1 VARAHEATS
10 GSGLP
15 LGAWLAAGLGA
26 YAVAHAA
33 GASPTWLSALLMLVV
48 GFVAASG
55 GPWLGVAAVAGAGLI
70 AWGLPG
76 AAPRDGWTE
85 VAVLATAL
93 LAAAAGGWVHRRGH
107 RAAEA
112 ARDGG
117 RRARLLVEAA
127 LELGA
132 APDADAVLGTLPPL
146 VARVLACEH
155 AAVLRVRDRDLE
167 LLAIVPPVVGSGHTL
182 PHASISGRAART
194 GIVQHVEDV
203 ARDPAYVAAPGLPV
217 AGSELALPLSDGRT
231 TIAVLNVERART
243 GAFAAE
249 DVAALEALA
258 RIAEAHLGRLR
269 TLAAV
274 ERQHRESE
282 LLAHVA
288 RRLTVIEEPERAAG
302 AALELLVEAL
312 GLEGG
317 VVFTIERGVFRPL
330 ARTPDLPDEV
340 QRVLDAGLPWTAGR
354 VHRVWQ
360 ESRPVYVADDAV
372 ENPDGPHRDLGLRA
386 LAIVP
391 VTDPD
396 GETLALIEVGARD
409 RARAWSEDDRRLV
422 EAVASTL
429 GAALASATQRAREA
443 ELLEVVRVLAQ
454 SDATEDLYRR
464 GVEAAVRLVP
474 GAEAASLLVRGED
487 GTYAFAAA
495 DGYDLELLRAAG
507 PMTEAE
513 QLVWY
518 GDGVA
523 GYRAGSPRLR
533 VGAAVAAASAAAAPG
548 TAARTVLDGV
558 GRSRQIRAN
567 VCIPIAFQ
575 GDVVGILNVD
585 AFTRE
590 EAFGRRSIA
599 IAEALGQHV
608 AVIVRQAHDRA
619 ALARSALI
627 DPLTGAGNREAF
639 NRQVTAEL
647 ARAKRHDHP
656 LALAMIDLDGFKEV
670 NDRFGH
676 AAGDRAL
683 VLVARTLREA
693 TRAAD
698 AVFRWGGD
706 EFAVVMPMIGG
717 EEAQAATERFAR
729 AIADL
734 DVDGLRLGASVGIAG
749 YPQDGRDAET
759 LMRRADDL
767 MYASKVPGAR

>member
-1 VARAHEATS
+1 
-10 GSGLP
+10 
-15 LGAWLAAGLGA
+15 
-26 YAVAHAA
+26 
-33 GASPTWLSALLMLVV
+33 MLVV

-55 GPWLGVAAVAGAGLI
+55 GPRLGIAAVAGAALI
-70 AWGLPG
+70 AWALPG
-76 AAPRDGWTE
+76 GAPRDAWTE
-85 VAVLATAL
+85 AAVVATAL
-93 LAAAAGGWVHRRGH
+93 LAAAAGGWVHANGR
-107 RAAEA
+107 RAAKS

-132 APDADAVLGTLPPL
+132 APDADAVLATLPPL

-155 AAVLRVRDRDLE
+155 AAVLRVHPDHLE
-167 LLAIVPPVVGSGHTL
+167 LVAMVPPVVPTGHRTPL
-182 PHASISGRAART
+182 ASIAGRAART
-194 GIVQHVEDV
+194 GIVQHVANAAEDAEYRV
-203 ARDPAYVAAPGLPV
+203 PVGLHHAP
-217 AGSELALPLSDGRT
+217 GSELAVPLSDGRAT
-231 TIAVLNVERART
+231 VAVLNVERDRT
-243 GAFAAE
+243 GAFGAE
-249 DVAALEALA
+249 DRAALEALA

-269 TLAAV
+269 TLVAV
-274 ERQHRESE
+274 ERQHREAE

-288 RRLTVIEEPERAAG
+288 RRLTAIEDPRRAAT
-302 AALELLVEAL
+302 AALELLVDAL

-317 VVFTIERGVFRPL
+317 VVLSIERGVFRPL
-330 ARTPDLPDEV
+330 AATSGLPDDV
-340 QRVLDAGLPWTAGR
+340 RQVLDAGLPWGEGR
-354 VHRVWQ
+354 VHRVWRQ
-360 ESRPVYVADDAV
+360 SRPVYVADDAV

-391 VTDPD
+391 VTDAD
-396 GETLALIEVGARD
+396 GETVALIEIGARE
-409 RARAWSEDDRRLV
+409 RARTWTEDDRRLV
-422 EAVASTL
+422 EAVAGTL
-429 GAALASATQRAREA
+429 GAALASATQRMREA
-443 ELLEVVRVLAQ
+443 ELLEVVRVMAQ

-474 GAEAASLLVRGED
+474 GAEAASLLVRSED

-495 DGYDLELLRAAG
+495 EGYDLELLRTAG

-523 GYRAGSPRLR
+523 GYRAGRPRLR
-533 VGAAVAAASAAAAPG
+533 VGGAVAEASAAAAPG

-567 VCIPIAFQ
+567 VCIPIAFH
-575 GDVVGILNVD
+575 GDVVGVLNVD

-590 EAFGRRSIA
+590 DAFGRRAIR

-619 ALARSALI
+619 ALARSALV

-639 NRQVTAEL
+639 NRQVAAEL

-683 VLVARTLREA
+683 ALVARTLREA

-706 EFAVVMPMIGG
+706 EFAVVMPMIDGA
-717 EEAQAATERFAR
+717 EARAATERFAR